1 MIKGKLLINWRLN
14 YKVWVKKEVF
24 LVYVNFFF
32 FDNVLYSR
40 IDIIKEVLCENDSFF
55 KYMVNFD

>member
-1 MIKGKLLINWRLN
+1 MLI
-14 YKVWVKKEVF
+14 
-24 LVYVNFFF
+24 FFF

-55 KYMVNFD
+55 KYMVNFDQYSYKFKKFLLF